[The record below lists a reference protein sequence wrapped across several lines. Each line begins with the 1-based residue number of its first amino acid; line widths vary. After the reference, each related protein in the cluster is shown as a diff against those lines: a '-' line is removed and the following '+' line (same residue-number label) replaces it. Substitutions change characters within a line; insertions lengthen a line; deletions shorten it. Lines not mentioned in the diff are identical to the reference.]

1 MMSHRCNSYDGI
13 VSWNCLPF
21 LYARFISL
29 VVYIKLTIRQSLIE
43 RCYVYICSLAVEM
56 VCICIIPVLFYIV
69 QILNKSTDFL
79 GVKLKCKWCDDLFR
93 KKG

>member
-1 MMSHRCNSYDGI
+1 MALCHGI
-13 VSWNCLPF
+13 VFLF

-29 VVYIKLTIRQSLIE
+29 DVYIKLTIRQSLIE

-56 VCICIIPVLFYIV
+56 VCICIIPVLFLIV

-79 GVKLKCKWCDDLFR
+79 GVKLKWCDDLFR